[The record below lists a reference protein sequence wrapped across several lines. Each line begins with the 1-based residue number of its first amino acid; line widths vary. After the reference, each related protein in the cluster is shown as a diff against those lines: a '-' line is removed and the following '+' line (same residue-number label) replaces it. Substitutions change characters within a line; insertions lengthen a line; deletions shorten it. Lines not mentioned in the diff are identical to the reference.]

1 MLVAILATAT
11 GYYARA
17 PARPAVDV
25 RMAAKRGGGGK
36 GFASKQQ
43 ASAEGAQVGGSLLD
57 AAGGQSAISEA
68 EAAAAR
74 GRSALEAM
82 RQAAGAD
89 PDEARRGRAAL
100 RQTAYTAEEMSPVDP
115 SAGVMP
121 EVVSNRMLSRVVP
134 FAGLPVFGS
143 FLVFVGAYYA
153 NTQLDLDVPPQA
165 PARPAFL
172 LPAPP
177 SPRHFS
183 RATPSPLPPPR
194 QVIAYATQAC
204 FALSFAG
211 ITWGVLSTSWD
222 EETEGSLLGTEQVG
236 RNVAMMR
243 DGMARGRAAAE
254 EENAEIEAADD
265 GVLMSREMLERD
277 KARRARKSDSKL
289 PPIV

>member
-1 MLVAILATAT
+1 MKMLVAILATAT
-11 GYYARA
+11 GYHARA
-17 PARPAVDV
+17 PARPAVAV

-36 GFASKQQ
+36 GFASKPQ
-43 ASAEGAQVGGSLLD
+43 ASAEGAQGGGSLLD

-134 FAGLPVFGS
+134 FAGLPVFGA

-153 NTQLDLDVPPQA
+153 NTQLDLDVPP
-165 PARPAFL
+165 
-172 LPAPP
+172 
-177 SPRHFS
+177 
-183 RATPSPLPPPR
+183 

-222 EETEGSLLGTEQVG
+222 EETEGSLLGSEQVG